1 MYKLH
6 PPYCACD
13 AVKLCLRKYE
23 SSRLEGPNLVANRY
37 CAVYRL
43 YTMEV
48 RKYESTSEVL
58 SYFRKYISV
67 RRQQTSRLFVKKYP
81 YVQST
86 IAVPDVH
93 IFMYTS
99 RARCLVVLYYK
110 QATYFYFIIALI
122 NYSSKHVH
130 VHVQALVVLP
140 EVFPEINS
148 DRDRLRVKSYSMYS
162 RIMRRYFR
170 KYVRRFYS
178 IQIDIVHVA
187 APRQPY
193 STCPIFIVY
202 LRRSFEG

>member
-13 AVKLCLRKYE
+13 AVKLCLRKQQTRRSKSCGQPILCSVQALHY
-23 SSRLEGPNLVANRY
+23 G
-37 CAVYRL
+37 
-43 YTMEV
+43 
-48 RKYESTSEVL
+48 STKVL
-58 SYFRKYISV
+58 PKYFRKYISV

-81 YVQST
+81 QST

-122 NYSSKHVH
+122 NYSSKYVH

-148 DRDRLRVKSYSMYS
+148 DRDRLA
-162 RIMRRYFR
+162 
-170 KYVRRFYS
+170 YV
-178 IQIDIVHVA
+178 
-187 APRQPY
+187 
-193 STCPIFIVY
+193 
-202 LRRSFEG
+202 